1 MYVPLE
7 DLCFVNPKSKSLE
20 KYQMEYIVRY
30 SLQPGIRVEF
40 SSICELSL
48 TMHDY
53 DYAADLHQAARECFL
68 LWRDSGKPRHGYI
81 FDLMTRSRARFKY
94 ELKGIKRKEDN
105 LRRDAL
111 ANKLL
116 HFTPDKFWE
125 EIRLMNCAKATL
137 PCSVDGVSGANNIVE
152 MWRKHFQDLFNCLSN
167 NGNDVNVSVE
177 FSHDMIVSSYDVA
190 RAIMKL
196 DTNKSCGLDSIYA
209 EHLKHASDR
218 LSTLLAMCFT
228 AMFIHG
234 HLPDSMMSVVLIPII
249 KDKTGKINSRDN
261 YRPIALASVVS
272 KVLEIIMLDRLTD
285 AMITEANQFGFKKK
299 LGTDS
304 CIYVLKE
311 IVDKYKCLNGSVFM
325 CFLDAS
331 KAFDRVN
338 HTILFR
344 KLSER
349 GAPSYIVRILAY
361 WYGTQ
366 TMCVSWGGITS
377 SMITVSNGVR
387 QGCILSSYLFNVY
400 MDGLSVALN
409 KAHVGCLLGE
419 SIVNHLMYADDLV
432 LICPSSAG
440 MRLLLRLCD
449 KYGIDHDIKYNSK
462 KSATMIL
469 RNNALKNVTFSPFE
483 INGETIS
490 EVAECKYY
498 LPG

>member
-1 MYVPLE
+1 
-7 DLCFVNPKSKSLE
+7 
-20 KYQMEYIVRY
+20 
-30 SLQPGIRVEF
+30 
-40 SSICELSL
+40 
-48 TMHDY
+48 
-53 DYAADLHQAARECFL
+53 
-68 LWRDSGKPRHGYI
+68 
-81 FDLMTRSRARFKY
+81 
-94 ELKGIKRKEDN
+94 
-105 LRRDAL
+105 
-111 ANKLL
+111 
-116 HFTPDKFWE
+116 
-125 EIRLMNCAKATL
+125 
-137 PCSVDGVSGANNIVE
+137 
-152 MWRKHFQDLFNCLSN
+152 
-167 NGNDVNVSVE
+167 
-177 FSHDMIVSSYDVA
+177 
-190 RAIMKL
+190 
-196 DTNKSCGLDSIYA
+196 
-209 EHLKHASDR
+209 
-218 LSTLLAMCFT
+218 MCFT

-311 IVDKYKCLNGSVFM
+311 IVDKYKCVFM

-377 SMITVSNGVR
+377 SMFTVSNGVR
-387 QGCILSSYLFNVY
+387 QGGILSPYLFNVY

-449 KYGIDHDIKYNSK
+449 KYGIEHDIKYNSK
-462 KSATMIL
+462 KSAIMIL

-490 EVAECKYY
+490 EVAECKYLGHY
-498 LPG
+498 LADNQKDDRDILRQCQFLYAQGNMLARKFYMCTHDVKIELFKAYCSSFYTSQLWWNFTKSAMRKLHVAYNNAFRMIFNLPRDCSASGMFAVNRVNSSHAIIRNLSFRFMTRLDRSENDLIKKLLGTDLKWHSRLRRHWVKTIYVHNDIV